1 MERLHQ
7 FPQSG
12 ICAQSNP
19 HNIWTAQMR
28 KRSHPVEIDQEWL
41 PSGRRLV
48 EDVCEGGNQLLLGV
62 AQKFKRHVPILWRDR
77 ADGSSQFTQ
86 IGVHALQFRIGSD
99 SECKKCPQQ
108 SYTTCSVLTCRSAVD
123 DVYCSGTSLMTL

>member
-1 MERLHQ
+1 MWKYSQ
-7 FPQSG
+7 
-12 ICAQSNP
+12 
-19 HNIWTAQMR
+19 
-28 KRSHPVEIDQEWL
+28 PVEIDEEWL
-41 PSGRRLV
+41 PSSSCLF
-48 EDVCEGGNQLLLGV
+48 EDCCEGANHRLLGI
-62 AQKFKRHVPILWRDR
+62 AQKFERHVPILWRDR

-123 DVYCSGTSLMTL
+123 DVYCPGTSLMTL